1 MNPMSEYLLKIQL
14 IVTNSEFK
22 NRHEANKYETIEI
35 KKAGDMYVRA
45 CLKTDIFESYE
56 YQANDVITALVEKNI
71 PDEEISKLLANPRFI
86 PFDVK
91 QSLLE
96 KYRQQ
101 YIDDYVELNPY
112 YARLAGIPFVGSK
125 DIQADEII
133 SIPDEFYNQFALQ
146 GEIYR
151 GEPIHLMP
159 AKFQEMFIN
168 TEYYQKT
175 LDEHPDL
182 EYLKHI
188 GSYAVPIHVSRSAK
202 DGELMET
209 LLAYM

>member
-45 CLKTDIFESYE
+45 CLKTDMFESYE

-101 YIDDYVELNPY
+101 YIDNYVEVNP
-112 YARLAGIPFVGSK
+112 
-125 DIQADEII
+125 
-133 SIPDEFYNQFALQ
+133 
-146 GEIYR
+146 
-151 GEPIHLMP
+151 
-159 AKFQEMFIN
+159 
-168 TEYYQKT
+168 
-175 LDEHPDL
+175 
-182 EYLKHI
+182 
-188 GSYAVPIHVSRSAK
+188 
-202 DGELMET
+202 
-209 LLAYM
+209 